1 MIYMHWVFILIYVVI
16 TLAAIIAVLM
26 DNRSPVKT
34 LAWILVL
41 AFLPIIGFVFYIF
54 FGQNTRR
61 ERMISKHGMDE
72 LTKRSMLEFL
82 GQQNLKLPVEHQG
95 LIKLFMNQNMA
106 MPFKDNQMEIYASG
120 YDFIPAL
127 LNAIHAAK
135 DHIHIESYILEDDPV
150 GRLIT
155 DALITKK
162 REGVAVRLIYDDVGC
177 WHVKDR
183 FFERLREE
191 EIEVRP
197 FLPVRFP
204 QFTSKVNYRNHRKVC
219 VIDGTVGFIGGMNLA
234 MRYVKGT
241 RNGKRW
247 RDTHLKITGGAV
259 YGLQRSFLVD
269 WYFVDRTLINSR
281 KFYPPVDSVLRN
293 DCLAQVVTSSPV
305 SQWPDIMQGYVRIL
319 NEAKDYV
326 YMQSPYFMPTEP
338 VMFAMQTAALSGVE
352 VCLMIPRTTD
362 SLFLDWASRSF
373 VDEAIAGGVK
383 VYLYEAGFLHSK
395 ILVSDD
401 MLCSCGSTNVDF
413 RSFENNLEANVF
425 IYDKSMA
432 LRMKAMFEDDM
443 KDCFLLNDVDSLK
456 RPFAKRLW
464 ESFVRLFSP
473 LL

>member
-1 MIYMHWVFILIYVVI
+1 
-16 TLAAIIAVLM
+16 
-26 DNRSPVKT
+26 
-34 LAWILVL
+34 
-41 AFLPIIGFVFYIF
+41 
-54 FGQNTRR
+54 
-61 ERMISKHGMDE
+61 
-72 LTKRSMLEFL
+72 
-82 GQQNLKLPVEHQG
+82 
-95 LIKLFMNQNMA
+95 
-106 MPFKDNQMEIYASG
+106 
-120 YDFIPAL
+120 
-127 LNAIHAAK
+127 
-135 DHIHIESYILEDDPV
+135 
-150 GRLIT
+150 
-155 DALITKK
+155 
-162 REGVAVRLIYDDVGC
+162 
-177 WHVKDR
+177 
-183 FFERLREE
+183 
-191 EIEVRP
+191 
-197 FLPVRFP
+197 
-204 QFTSKVNYRNHRKVC
+204 
-219 VIDGTVGFIGGMNLA
+219 
-234 MRYVKGT
+234 
-241 RNGKRW
+241 
-247 RDTHLKITGGAV
+247 
-259 YGLQRSFLVD
+259 
-269 WYFVDRTLINSR
+269 
-281 KFYPPVDSVLRN
+281 
-293 DCLAQVVTSSPV
+293 
-305 SQWPDIMQGYVRIL
+305 MQGYVRIL